1 MNTVMILVLG
11 ECFNMVDLRRLELA
25 IYALKGHRPEPLD
38 DRSIVLWWLGFLD
51 KVLSEAR
58 YFQ

>member
-38 DRSIVLWWLGFLD
+38 DRSIVLW
-51 KVLSEAR
+51 
-58 YFQ
+58 